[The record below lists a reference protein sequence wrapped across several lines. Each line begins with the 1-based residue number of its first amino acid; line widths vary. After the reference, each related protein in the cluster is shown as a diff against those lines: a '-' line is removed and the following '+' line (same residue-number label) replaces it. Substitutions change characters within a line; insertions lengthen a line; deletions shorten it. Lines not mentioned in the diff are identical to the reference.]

1 MNRLQ
6 QLRLAKGLTQPD
18 VSKILKEVDSR
29 IDVGMVSRFEK
40 GVCLPTPAVTE
51 ALAKILSCSVSDI
64 FCKEDV
70 ENITTLGGELQQPKA
85 VCGFVA
91 EVLRYI
97 PEGKENAVSKEFLAE
112 MAEISDRTVRRA
124 IEQARLAGYLICSDT
139 DSKGYYI
146 SNDVDD
152 IERQFRQDKNRANK
166 IMQRRWAFHKILK
179 KEGRL

>member
-6 QLRLAKGLTQPD
+6 ELRLAKGMTQPEM
-18 VSKILKEVDSR
+18 SKLLKEIDSR

-51 ALAKILSCSVSDI
+51 ALAKILNCSVSDI

-91 EVLRYI
+91 EVLNHI
-97 PEGKENAVSKEFLAE
+97 PESREKAVTKEYLVHKTGHPE
-112 MAEISDRTVRRA
+112 RVVRRA

-166 IMQRRWAFHKILK
+166 IMQRSWAFREILK

>member
-40 GVCLPTPAVTE
+40 GVCLPTPAVMD
-51 ALAKILSCSVSDI
+51 ALAKIFDCRAEDI

-70 ENITTLGGELQQPKA
+70 ENVIYLGGQPQQSKS

-91 EVLRYI
+91 EVLNHI
-97 PEGKENAVSKEFLAE
+97 PESREKAVTKEYLVHKTGHPE
-112 MAEISDRTVRRA
+112 RVVRRA

-152 IERQFRQDKNRANK
+152 IARQFRQDKNRANK
-166 IMQRRWAFHKILK
+166 IMQRSWAFREILK